1 MGSGSGFGS
10 IVARA
15 TGDVRRPRRQVSS
28 LISGYLFVLRDQE
41 LPHSARPGSLR
52 LPGSL
57 APWLSDTTT
66 NSDSV
71 WALGLFLDQRV
82 GVS

>member
-28 LISGYLFVLRDQE
+28 LISGYFFLFYETRNCHTLLGQA
-41 LPHSARPGSLR
+41 LL
-52 LPGSL
+52 GSL
-57 APWLSDTTT
+57 APWLSDPTT